1 MRVVMSLHFF
11 LRRPKVYSKGP
22 VPIYLRITIDKS
34 RTELVSGFECD
45 PTEWSSE
52 VGRATGR
59 KESIRKLNAQIE
71 KLQSQV
77 QDVFDDLVRTR
88 EDFDAMTVKN
98 KLNGVGNK
106 KIMILDVFS
115 EHNEKVQALVGKEFA
130 AQTLDRY
137 KTSLKHTRDFIL
149 WKYRVED
156 MEVTKI
162 NHLFISEYDFYLRSV
177 RNCAN
182 NSTVKYIKNFA
193 KIIRICMANGWI
205 VVNPLLNYK
214 PKVKMVDRVFLTDGE
229 LLAIAE
235 KEFEIERLTQVRDI
249 FLFSCYTGLA
259 YVDVQKLKK
268 SDIVTGVDGGL
279 WIHTFRQKTRV
290 ATRIPLLPPAR
301 NILNRY
307 NDHPKCETEGK
318 VMPVPTNQK
327 MNAYLKEIASVCGIN
342 KELTFHIARHTFAT
356 TVTLNNGIPMET
368 VSKMLGHTNIKTTQH
383 YAKILDMKVSQDMAV
398 LNKKYSS

>member
-22 VPIYLRITIDKS
+22 VPVYLRITIDKS

-45 PTEWSSE
+45 PTEWSPE

-149 WKYRVED
+149 WKYKVED

-327 MNAYLKEIASVCGIN
+327 MNAYLKEIASVCGIT